1 MPRPCSFD
9 RDDVVDAALDA
20 FWGSSFAATS
30 TDDLCTAT
38 GLSRSSL
45 YNSFGSKAD
54 LYQETLRRYAEVK
67 DAERRAYLDGPGTGR
82 ERLARLVTDV
92 LNDQQQ
98 FADRR
103 ACLVVNAA
111 VEVGRDDPV
120 VAGLARDNLQ
130 SFRDLLRLL
139 IDAAQRDGSVRDDR
153 SADDYAV
160 LVHATLNG
168 LQVAARVDADPAAHT
183 RAADT
188 LLALL

>member
-1 MPRPCSFD
+1 M
-9 RDDVVDAALDA
+9 VDAALDA

-54 LYQETLRRYAEVK
+54 LYQETLRRYSEVK

-92 LNDQQQ
+92 QTDQQQ

-130 SFRDLLRLL
+130 AFRDLLRLL

-168 LQVAARVDADPAAHT
+168 LQVAARVDADPAAYT

>member
-9 RDDVVDAALDA
+9 RTDVVDAALDA
-20 FWGSSFAATS
+20 FWSSSFAGTS

-54 LYQETLRRYAEVK
+54 LYQETLRRYAEIK

-82 ERLARLVTDV
+82 EQLARLVSDV
-92 LNDQQQ
+92 LTDQQQ

-111 VEVGRDDPV
+111 VEVGRDDAV
-120 VAGLARDNLQ
+120 VAGLLRDHLQ
-130 SFRDLLRLL
+130 AFRDLLRAL
-139 IDAAQRDGSVRDDR
+139 IDAGQQDGSVRDDR

-168 LQVAARVDADPAAHT
+168 LQVAARVDADPAAYT